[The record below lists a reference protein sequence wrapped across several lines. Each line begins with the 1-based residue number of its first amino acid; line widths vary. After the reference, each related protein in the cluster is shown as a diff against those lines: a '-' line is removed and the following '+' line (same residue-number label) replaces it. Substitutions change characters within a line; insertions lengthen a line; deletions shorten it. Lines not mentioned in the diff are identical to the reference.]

1 MDGARPSSGAA
12 ATSRGP
18 EGNRHPDGSAESRAH
33 DARTL
38 STMDGTLRDS
48 CERIRDRVAEL
59 AGDARPR
66 VVSEM
71 EAALSQVEYDL
82 NGAEFL
88 LAQLK
93 EALAVSAPLA
103 SDSAPPVAAYRASL
117 RGSRS
122 ALDAVREAA
131 RLARPRAAGDA
142 RGDAAPPRAV
152 EETPRRDVGAA
163 PGAPEHL
170 RAGLRGIWKGT
181 VRLVREL
188 LEEPFGADPD
198 ARAGSGGER
207 GGGSRAS
214 RRGEVPGEEALRDA
228 PEESEDY
235 QVSAGYYP
243 APGRATARSRRG
255 AGDGD
260 GAKKKGRSSRRRS
273 GRSGTRS
280 GAPEMSPVMEEASP
294 RKDPGASPERHE
306 NVPPRGSPPPDEAAA
321 LVRELPSRPASIRTT
336 ISNARPPVRRA
347 LVPEAGPGASPEPG
361 AAETPRSDAATETD
375 SDVGSDAEGY
385 KALVGMYAGVQ
396 IGQIGQSPRIG
407 TDASADEVSEADT
420 TPRGPVSPEASPEE
434 ERERNEPRP
443 FRPPPPRGGADDASA
458 RDALFSTSSGGDARA
473 PESDSWKPEG
483 AFDPA
488 VSGRRARRS
497 EKELEKDLERGVRRL
512 EKGGESLA
520 AASRLADDAN
530 AAGEALLSSLRG
542 QTESLARNS
551 EALRR
556 VGSDMEKNEK
566 LVGDMSSWT
575 RLGAKPRRRPWG

>member
-18 EGNRHPDGSAESRAH
+18 DGHRPPDGSAESRAH

-88 LAQLK
+88 LAQLR
-93 EALAVSAPLA
+93 EAHAVSAPPR
-103 SDSAPPVAAYRASL
+103 DAPPVAAYRASL

-142 RGDAAPPRAV
+142 RRDAGAGAV
-152 EETPRRDVGAA
+152 EETRRRGVGAA
-163 PGAPEHL
+163 PGAPEPL

-188 LEEPFGADPD
+188 LEEPFVTDPFWKD

-207 GGGSRAS
+207 GGGSPAS

-235 QVSAGYYP
+235 QVSAGTP

-260 GAKKKGRSSRRRS
+260 GAKKIYGRSSRRRS

-280 GAPEMSPVMEEASP
+280 CAPEMSPVMEEATP

-306 NVPPRGSPPPDEAAA
+306 NVPRDHTPPDEATA
-321 LVRELPSRPASIRTT
+321 LVRELPSRPSSIRTT
-336 ISNARPPVRRA
+336 ISQAKPPVRRA
-347 LVPEAGPGASPEPG
+347 LVPEAGPGASPDLC

-396 IGQIGQSPRIG
+396 IGQSPRIG
-407 TDASADEVSEADT
+407 IGTEVSADEVSETDT
-420 TPRGPVSPEASPEE
+420 TPRGPVSPETSPEE
-434 ERERNEPRP
+434 EREGNESRP
-443 FRPPPPRGGADDASA
+443 FRPPPPRGVADDVSA
-458 RDALFSTSSGGDARA
+458 RDALFSMSSGGDARA

-497 EKELEKDLERGVRRL
+497 EKELEKELERGVRRL

>member
-88 LAQLK
+88 LAQLR

-142 RGDAAPPRAV
+142 RGDAPPPRAV

-260 GAKKKGRSSRRRS
+260 GVKKKGRSSRRRS

-294 RKDPGASPERHE
+294 RKDPGASLERHE

-336 ISNARPPVRRA
+336 IPNARPPVRRA

-443 FRPPPPRGGADDASA
+443 FRPPPPRGGADDVSA

>member
-1 MDGARPSSGAA
+1 M
-12 ATSRGP
+12 
-18 EGNRHPDGSAESRAH
+18 
-33 DARTL
+33 
-38 STMDGTLRDS
+38 
-48 CERIRDRVAEL
+48 
-59 AGDARPR
+59 
-66 VVSEM
+66 
-71 EAALSQVEYDL
+71 
-82 NGAEFL
+82 
-88 LAQLK
+88 
-93 EALAVSAPLA
+93 
-103 SDSAPPVAAYRASL
+103 
-117 RGSRS
+117 
-122 ALDAVREAA
+122 
-131 RLARPRAAGDA
+131 
-142 RGDAAPPRAV
+142 
-152 EETPRRDVGAA
+152 
-163 PGAPEHL
+163 
-170 RAGLRGIWKGT
+170 
-181 VRLVREL
+181 
-188 LEEPFGADPD
+188 
-198 ARAGSGGER
+198 GGER

-260 GAKKKGRSSRRRS
+260 GAKKNKTGRSSRRRS

-280 GAPEMSPVMEEASP
+280 CAPEMSPVMEEASP

-306 NVPPRGSPPPDEAAA
+306 NVPRDHTPPDEATA
-321 LVRELPSRPASIRTT
+321 LVRELPSRPSSIRTT
-336 ISNARPPVRRA
+336 ISQAKPPVRRA
-347 LVPEAGPGASPEPG
+347 LVPEAGPGASPDLC

-396 IGQIGQSPRIG
+396 IGQSPRIG
-407 TDASADEVSEADT
+407 TDASTDEVSEVSEADT
-420 TPRGPVSPEASPEE
+420 TPRGPVSPETSPEE
-434 ERERNEPRP
+434 ERERNESRP
-443 FRPPPPRGGADDASA
+443 FRPPPPRGVADDVSA
-458 RDALFSTSSGGDARA
+458 RDALFSMSSGGDARA
-473 PESDSWKPEG
+473 PDSDSWKPEG

-497 EKELEKDLERGVRRL
+497 EKELEKELERGARRL

>member
-18 EGNRHPDGSAESRAH
+18 DGNRHPDGSAESRAH

-88 LAQLK
+88 LAQLR
-93 EALAVSAPLA
+93 EALAVSAPPR
-103 SDSAPPVAAYRASL
+103 DAPPVAAYRASL

-142 RGDAAPPRAV
+142 RRDAGAGAV
-152 EETPRRDVGAA
+152 EETRRRGVGAA
-163 PGAPEHL
+163 PGAPEPL

-188 LEEPFGADPD
+188 LEEPFVTDPFWKD

-260 GAKKKGRSSRRRS
+260 GAKKSISGRSSRRRS

-280 GAPEMSPVMEEASP
+280 CAPEMSPVMEEASP

-306 NVPPRGSPPPDEAAA
+306 NVPRDHTPPDEATA
-321 LVRELPSRPASIRTT
+321 LVRELPSRPSSIRTT
-336 ISNARPPVRRA
+336 ISQAKPPVRRA
-347 LVPEAGPGASPEPG
+347 LVPEAGPGASPDLC

-375 SDVGSDAEGY
+375 SDIGSDA
-385 KALVGMYAGVQ
+385 
-396 IGQIGQSPRIG
+396 
-407 TDASADEVSEADT
+407 
-420 TPRGPVSPEASPEE
+420 
-434 ERERNEPRP
+434 
-443 FRPPPPRGGADDASA
+443 
-458 RDALFSTSSGGDARA
+458 
-473 PESDSWKPEG
+473 
-483 AFDPA
+483 
-488 VSGRRARRS
+488 
-497 EKELEKDLERGVRRL
+497 
-512 EKGGESLA
+512 
-520 AASRLADDAN
+520 
-530 AAGEALLSSLRG
+530 
-542 QTESLARNS
+542 
-551 EALRR
+551 
-556 VGSDMEKNEK
+556 
-566 LVGDMSSWT
+566 
-575 RLGAKPRRRPWG
+575 

>member
-12 ATSRGP
+12 TTSRGP
-18 EGNRHPDGSAESRAH
+18 GGNRHPGGIAESRAH

-88 LAQLK
+88 LAQLR

-131 RLARPRAAGDA
+131 RLVRPRAAGNA
-142 RGDAAPPRAV
+142 PGDGETGSV
-152 EETPRRDVGAA
+152 EETRSASA
-163 PGAPEHL
+163 SMSGAPEHL
-170 RAGLRGIWKGT
+170 RALRGIWNGT
-181 VRLVREL
+181 LRLVREL
-188 LEEPFGADPD
+188 MEDPFSADPEPRMGTGGGRVGS
-198 ARAGSGGER
+198 ARAR
-207 GGGSRAS
+207 

-235 QVSAGYYP
+235 QVAAGYYP
-243 APGRATARSRRG
+243 APGRESRRSRRG

-260 GAKKKGRSSRRRS
+260 GAKRGGSSSRRRS
-273 GRSGTRS
+273 GRAGTR
-280 GAPEMSPVMEEASP
+280 GVAPEMSPVMEESSP
-294 RKDPGASPERHE
+294 RKGPDRSPGMRESDAR
-306 NVPPRGSPPPDEAAA
+306 A
-321 LVRELPSRPASIRTT
+321 LEGDAGRLAPIRTIRTT
-336 ISNARPPVRRA
+336 PEGARPPVRRA
-347 LVPEAGPGASPEPG
+347 LLPEAGPSPSPEPE
-361 AAETPRSDAATETD
+361 ARTPRSDAATETD
-375 SDVGSDAEGY
+375 SEVGSDAEGY
-385 KALVGMYAGVQ
+385 KALVGMYAGVRV
-396 IGQIGQSPRIG
+396 GHSPELG
-407 TDASADEVSEADT
+407 VDTSADEVSEADT
-420 TPRGPVSPEASPEE
+420 TPRGPASE
-434 ERERNEPRP
+434 ERTGKEAPP
-443 FRPPPPRGGADDASA
+443 SRPPPPGASVADDVSA
-458 RDALFSTSSGGDARA
+458 RDALFATSSGGDARA

-488 VSGRRARRS
+488 VSGRRARCS
-497 EKELEKDLERGVRRL
+497 EKHIEEELERGARRL
-512 EKGGESLA
+512 ERSGESLA
-520 AASRLADDAN
+520 AAGRLADGAN
-530 AAGEALLSSLRG
+530 AAGEALLASLRG
-542 QTESLARNS
+542 QTESLARNG

-556 VGSDMEKNEK
+556 VGSDMETNEK

>member
-1 MDGARPSSGAA
+1 
-12 ATSRGP
+12 
-18 EGNRHPDGSAESRAH
+18 
-33 DARTL
+33 
-38 STMDGTLRDS
+38 
-48 CERIRDRVAEL
+48 
-59 AGDARPR
+59 
-66 VVSEM
+66 
-71 EAALSQVEYDL
+71 
-82 NGAEFL
+82 
-88 LAQLK
+88 
-93 EALAVSAPLA
+93 
-103 SDSAPPVAAYRASL
+103 
-117 RGSRS
+117 
-122 ALDAVREAA
+122 
-131 RLARPRAAGDA
+131 
-142 RGDAAPPRAV
+142 
-152 EETPRRDVGAA
+152 
-163 PGAPEHL
+163 
-170 RAGLRGIWKGT
+170 
-181 VRLVREL
+181 
-188 LEEPFGADPD
+188 
-198 ARAGSGGER
+198 
-207 GGGSRAS
+207 
-214 RRGEVPGEEALRDA
+214 
-228 PEESEDY
+228 
-235 QVSAGYYP
+235 
-243 APGRATARSRRG
+243 
-255 AGDGD
+255 
-260 GAKKKGRSSRRRS
+260 
-273 GRSGTRS
+273 
-280 GAPEMSPVMEEASP
+280 MSPVMEEASP
-294 RKDPGASPERHE
+294 RKDPGASLERHE

-443 FRPPPPRGGADDASA
+443 FRPPPPRGGADDVSA

-497 EKELEKDLERGVRRL
+497 EKELEEELERGVRRL

-520 AASRLADDAN
+520 AAGRLADEAN
-530 AAGEALLSSLRG
+530 AAGDALLASLRG

-551 EALRR
+551 EALRQ

>member
-12 ATSRGP
+12 TTSRGP
-18 EGNRHPDGSAESRAH
+18 GGNRHPGGIAESRAH

-88 LAQLK
+88 LAQLR
-93 EALAVSAPLA
+93 EAIAVSAPPR
-103 SDSAPPVAAYRASL
+103 DVPPVAAYRASL
-117 RGSRS
+117 QGSRS

-131 RLARPRAAGDA
+131 RLVRPRAAGNA
-142 RGDAAPPRAV
+142 PGDGETGSV
-152 EETPRRDVGAA
+152 EETRSASA
-163 PGAPEHL
+163 SMSGAPEHL
-170 RAGLRGIWKGT
+170 RALRGIWNGT
-181 VRLVREL
+181 LRLVREL
-188 LEEPFGADPD
+188 MEDPFSADPEPRMGTGGGRVGS
-198 ARAGSGGER
+198 ARAR
-207 GGGSRAS
+207 

-235 QVSAGYYP
+235 QVAAGYYP
-243 APGRATARSRRG
+243 APGRESRRSRRG

-260 GAKKKGRSSRRRS
+260 GAKRGGSSSRRRS
-273 GRSGTRS
+273 GRAGTR
-280 GAPEMSPVMEEASP
+280 GVAPEMSPVMEESSP
-294 RKDPGASPERHE
+294 RKGPDRSPGMRESDAR
-306 NVPPRGSPPPDEAAA
+306 A
-321 LVRELPSRPASIRTT
+321 LEGDAGRLAPIRTIRTT
-336 ISNARPPVRRA
+336 PEGARPPVRRA
-347 LVPEAGPGASPEPG
+347 LLPEAGPSPSPEPE
-361 AAETPRSDAATETD
+361 ARTPRSDAATETD
-375 SDVGSDAEGY
+375 SEVGSDAEGY
-385 KALVGMYAGVQ
+385 KALVGMYAGVRV
-396 IGQIGQSPRIG
+396 GHSPELG
-407 TDASADEVSEADT
+407 VDTSADEVSEADT
-420 TPRGPVSPEASPEE
+420 TPRGPASE
-434 ERERNEPRP
+434 ERTGKEAPP
-443 FRPPPPRGGADDASA
+443 SRPPPPGASVADDVSA

-488 VSGRRARRS
+488 VSGRRARCS
-497 EKELEKDLERGVRRL
+497 EKHIEEELERGARRL
-512 EKGGESLA
+512 ERSGESLA
-520 AASRLADDAN
+520 AAGRLADGAN
-530 AAGEALLSSLRG
+530 AAGEALLASLRG
-542 QTESLARNS
+542 QTESLARNG

-556 VGSDMEKNEK
+556 VGSDMETNEK

>member
-18 EGNRHPDGSAESRAH
+18 GGNGHPGGIAESRAH
-33 DARTL
+33 DSRTL
-38 STMDGTLRDS
+38 ATMDGTLRDS

-88 LAQLK
+88 LARLR
-93 EALAVSAPLA
+93 EAIAETSAPPR
-103 SDSAPPVAAYRASL
+103 DVPPVAAYRASL
-117 RGSRS
+117 QGSRS

-131 RLARPRAAGDA
+131 RLPTRRGAEEGNQNAFGNDRAGERETIRARD
-142 RGDAAPPRAV
+142 
-152 EETPRRDVGAA
+152 A
-163 PGAPEHL
+163 PGVASGVPSPHL
-170 RAGLRGIWKGT
+170 RALRGIWKGT
-181 VRLVREL
+181 VRFVREL
-188 LEEPFGADPD
+188 LEDPFGDDLD
-198 ARAGSGGER
+198 ARFGT
-207 GGGSRAS
+207 GGGNSRVSARAS

-235 QVSAGYYP
+235 HVSAGYYP
-243 APGRATARSRRG
+243 APGFEGRRSRRG
-255 AGDGD
+255 EARNGEGSKR
-260 GAKKKGRSSRRRS
+260 GGRSSRRRG
-273 GRSGTRS
+273 GRAGTR
-280 GAPEMSPVMEEASP
+280 GVAPEMSPVMEESSP
-294 RKDPGASPERHE
+294 RRDAGRSSGDVTETNVSPAK
-306 NVPPRGSPPPDEAAA
+306 PP
-321 LVRELPSRPASIRTT
+321 ELTLLDAGGLAPIRTKP
-336 ISNARPPVRRA
+336 APRPPVRRA
-347 LVPEAGPGASPEPG
+347 LVPEGPSLCPESE
-361 AAETPRSDAATETD
+361 AHTPRSDAATETD
-375 SDVGSDAEGY
+375 SDVGSETPQGY
-385 KALVGMYAGVQ
+385 KALVGMYAGVR
-396 IGQIGQSPRIG
+396 IGQSPELEV
-407 TDASADEVSEADT
+407 DASADEVSEADT
-420 TPRGPVSPEASPEE
+420 TPRAKASQSSPSPEE
-434 ERERNEPRP
+434 ERRREKEEPRP
-443 FRPPPPRGGADDASA
+443 SRPPPRGGGADDVSA

-473 PESDSWKPEG
+473 PDSDSWKPEG

-497 EKELEKDLERGVRRL
+497 EKELESELERGVRRL

-520 AASRLADDAN
+520 AAGRLADEAN
-530 AAGEALLSSLRG
+530 AAGDALLASLRG

-551 EALRR
+551 EALRQ

>member
-18 EGNRHPDGSAESRAH
+18 GGNGHPGGIAESRAH
-33 DARTL
+33 DAQTL
-38 STMDGTLRDS
+38 ATMDGTLRDS

-88 LAQLK
+88 LARLR
-93 EALAVSAPLA
+93 EAIAETSAPPR
-103 SDSAPPVAAYRASL
+103 DVPPVAAYRASL
-117 RGSRS
+117 QGSRS

-131 RLARPRAAGDA
+131 RLPTRRGAEEGNQNAFGNDRAGERETIRARD
-142 RGDAAPPRAV
+142 
-152 EETPRRDVGAA
+152 A
-163 PGAPEHL
+163 PGVASGVPSPHL
-170 RAGLRGIWKGT
+170 RALRGIWKGT
-181 VRLVREL
+181 VRFVREL
-188 LEEPFGADPD
+188 LEDPFGDDLD
-198 ARAGSGGER
+198 ARFGT
-207 GGGSRAS
+207 GGGNSRVSARAS

-235 QVSAGYYP
+235 HVSAGYYP
-243 APGRATARSRRG
+243 APGFEGRRSRRG
-255 AGDGD
+255 EARNGEGSKR
-260 GAKKKGRSSRRRS
+260 GGRSSRRRG
-273 GRSGTRS
+273 GRAGTR
-280 GAPEMSPVMEEASP
+280 GVAPEMSPVMEESSP
-294 RKDPGASPERHE
+294 RRDAGLSSGDVTRNVSPAK
-306 NVPPRGSPPPDEAAA
+306 PPESTLADAGGLAP
-321 LVRELPSRPASIRTT
+321 IRTT
-336 ISNARPPVRRA
+336 PAPRPPVRRA
-347 LVPEAGPGASPEPG
+347 LVPEGPSPSPEPE
-361 AAETPRSDAATETD
+361 ARTPRSDAATETD
-375 SDVGSDAEGY
+375 SDVGSETPQGY
-385 KALVGMYAGVQ
+385 KALVGMYAGVR
-396 IGQIGQSPRIG
+396 IGQSPELEV
-407 TDASADEVSEADT
+407 DASADEVSEADT
-420 TPRGPVSPEASPEE
+420 TPRARASPEPSPEE
-434 ERERNEPRP
+434 ERRREKEEPRP
-443 FRPPPPRGGADDASA
+443 SRSPPPRGGGADDVSA

-473 PESDSWKPEG
+473 PDSDSWKPEG

-497 EKELEKDLERGVRRL
+497 EKELEKELERGVRRL

-520 AASRLADDAN
+520 AAGRLADSAN
-530 AAGEALLSSLRG
+530 AAGEALLASLRG

-575 RLGAKPRRRPWG
+575 RLGAKPKRRPWG